1 MAGEIYFNN
10 LTGRFD
16 WGSVVDQIIRLKSIP
31 IQRLSQEAQQV
42 QARQSALQGL
52 SSAVSDLSRLFE
64 TLNVDDLF
72 KSKRATSSDSSVLVA
87 TATENAP
94 NITLNISVNQ
104 LAQKEVLIT
113 QQGISDLNTPISWSD
128 FQIAYNAGSS
138 ILYFDVQA
146 GSGRLS
152 DLINAIN
159 QAAGDKIV
167 ASIFYDGSQ
176 YRLMLSE
183 KDEASSTA
191 ETASGSTVISFN
203 TPPIINGNTW
213 SLDTDNPLQNARNAR
228 VSIGSSTLT
237 SPSNRFENLV
247 SGLSLEVKRVGDATV
262 SVSDDYS
269 AVSRF
274 LEGFVKG
281 YNAVISQVNKLTG
294 KDALFQGDYSI
305 VGIRT
310 ELSRMLDGLFAS
322 DLINIK
328 EDGTLEVNTSAVNSL
343 AGSNPQRLR
352 DVLSDLKNTMGSYA
366 LRTSTTLQTFSNDL
380 QSRLDAINARAQ
392 ELGRQLVRE
401 EERLRL
407 EYAKVEAFMNQAQD
421 IMARLQTFIVSLS
434 DMQGG
439 KR

>member
-16 WGSVVDQIIRLKSIP
+16 WGSIVDQIIRLKSIP

-52 SSAVSDLSRLFE
+52 SSAVSDLSGLFE
-64 TLNVDDLF
+64 TLNVNDLF
-72 KSKRATSSDSSVLVA
+72 KSKRATSSDSSILTA

-113 QQGISDLNTPISWSD
+113 QQGISDLNTPMSWSD

-138 ILYFDVQA
+138 TLYFDVQA
-146 GSGRLS
+146 GFGRLS

-183 KDEASSTA
+183 KDESFSTA

-203 TPPIINGNTW
+203 TPPIINGNAW
-213 SLDTDNPLQNARNAR
+213 SLDTSNPLQNARNASI
-228 VSIGSSTLT
+228 SIGSSILT
-237 SPSNRFENLV
+237 SPGNRFENLV

-274 LEGFVKG
+274 LEDFVKG
-281 YNAVISQVNKLTG
+281 YNVVISQVNKLTG

-305 VGIRT
+305 VGIKT
-310 ELSRMLDGLFAS
+310 ELSRMLDGLFAN

-328 EDGTLEVNTSAVNSL
+328 EDGTLEVNSSGVNSL
-343 AGSNPQRLR
+343 ASSDPQRLGEI
-352 DVLSDLKNTMGSYA
+352 LTELKNTMGGYA
-366 LRTSTTLQTFSNDL
+366 LRTSTTLQTFNNDL
-380 QSRLDAINARAQ
+380 QSRLDAINTRAQ
-392 ELGRQLVRE
+392 ELGQQLVRE

-407 EYAKVEAFMNQAQD
+407 EYAKVEAFMNRAQD

-434 DMQGG
+434 EMQGG